1 MRGIGV
7 DLVSLAHL
15 ETVFSDTFRD
25 AVFTAAE
32 IDYAEASDRPLAHY
46 ATAFAGKEAVFKA
59 IRRGWTDGQDVE
71 VRRISDGVPRVV
83 LSGALESVHDD
94 DVLLSLSFDGEY
106 AVAFA
111 VYRRWKPGGG
121 D

>member
-15 ETVFSDTFRD
+15 DAVFSDAFRD
-25 AVFTAAE
+25 AVFTAVE
-32 IDYAEASDRPLAHY
+32 IEYAETSGRPLAHY

-59 IRRGWTDGQDVE
+59 VHRGWTDGRDVE
-71 VRRISDGVPRVV
+71 LRRTSAGAPRVV
-83 LSGALESVHDD
+83 LSGSLDSVHDD

-111 VYRRWKPGGG
+111 VYR
-121 D
+121 